1 MKKKLQL
8 KGMLRAYLNWPI
20 ILSILFLAMDIQLFF
35 VNRKAG
41 VLGGIYWVIYVLVT
55 GLICFTGRRKIRKD
69 LIQFAA
75 NYGQMQMSMIKEMDV
90 PYCVLSE
97 EGQLLWGN
105 DRFLEVIVNK
115 KAARKNIANV
125 FPEITYGKLPKLPE
139 TKVVHVQAQERYYRC
154 VLNLVVDVSN
164 EVIYSELPLDQ
175 LVETRRIIAM
185 CMYEETEVIKLE
197 KAREA
202 ENLVAGLLYIDNY
215 DELMDSI
222 DEAR

>member
-90 PYCVLSE
+90 P
-97 EGQLLWGN
+97 
-105 DRFLEVIVNK
+105 
-115 KAARKNIANV
+115 
-125 FPEITYGKLPKLPE
+125 
-139 TKVVHVQAQERYYRC
+139 
-154 VLNLVVDVSN
+154 
-164 EVIYSELPLDQ
+164 
-175 LVETRRIIAM
+175 
-185 CMYEETEVIKLE
+185 
-197 KAREA
+197 
-202 ENLVAGLLYIDNY
+202 
-215 DELMDSI
+215 
-222 DEAR
+222 